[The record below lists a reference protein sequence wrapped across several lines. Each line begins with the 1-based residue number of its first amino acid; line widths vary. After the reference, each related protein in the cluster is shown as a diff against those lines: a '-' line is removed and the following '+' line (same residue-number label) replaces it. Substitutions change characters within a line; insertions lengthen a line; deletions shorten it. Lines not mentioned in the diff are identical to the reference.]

1 MPTQEERN
9 KVALEVARVKGFLDY
24 NQLVQAHGI
33 AQKLEGMIRDVM
45 EKESKD
51 EKIEDHSWWDTMR
64 RARLLKEQIFV
75 GNPGEAAPKK
85 RGLGFLSPSDCG
97 RGSPALATRR

>member
-33 AQKLEGMIRDVM
+33 AQKIEGMVKDIM
-45 EKESKD
+45 EKESKED
-51 EKIEDHSWWDTMR
+51 KIEDHSWWGTMR
-64 RARLLKEQIFV
+64 QARLLKEQIFV
-75 GNPGEAAPKK
+75 GNPGGKALDMLSE
-85 RGLGFLSPSDCG
+85 LGASI
-97 RGSPALATRR
+97 